1 MARPSLK
8 ELKARLDE
16 LYRNYNHS
24 FLPTDPLHLVHHYR
38 EPQDQEVVGLLS
50 ACLAFGRADIISANA
65 RALLEAMDRSP
76 FSFFM
81 GFNPERDGGLLS
93 GFRYRWLRGGDIAC
107 FIHLV
112 KQALEKEGTLEGFF
126 LKGYDERQES
136 IRPAMASFV
145 ERLLGL
151 DPGPF
156 YGGPP
161 LPKQA
166 GVRYLLP
173 SPSGGSPCKRLNLYL
188 RWMVRRGDRI
198 DLGLWLR
205 VSPRKL
211 IIPLDVH
218 VSRISRRIGLTRLK
232 TPSWRMAEDI
242 TRSLRRLDPEDPVK
256 YDFAIC
262 RLGILERC
270 KKVQRSA
277 LCRECELR
285 GLCLEEEVR
294 PSP

>member
-1 MARPSLK
+1 MVGPSLK

-16 LYRNYNHS
+16 LYESYNEG
-24 FLPTDPLHLVHHYR
+24 FLPTDPLHLVHHYG
-38 EPQDQEVVGLLS
+38 EPRDQEVVGLLS

-65 RALLEAMDRSP
+65 SALLETMGGSP
-76 FSFFM
+76 SSFFRE
-81 GFNPERDGGLLS
+81 FRPKRDGRL
-93 GFRYRWLRGGDIAC
+93 FRRFRHRWLRGEDIAC

-112 KQALEKEGTLEGFF
+112 KQALEEEGTIEGFF
-126 LKGYDERQES
+126 LKGYDEGEES
-136 IRPAMASFV
+136 IRPALSSFV
-145 ERLLGL
+145 ERLLTL

-161 LPKQA
+161 LPRGA
-166 GVRYLLP
+166 GVRRLLS
-173 SPSGGSPCKRLNLYL
+173 SPSNGSPCKRLNLYL

-198 DLGLWLR
+198 DLGLWPR

-218 VSRISRRIGLTRLK
+218 VARI
-232 TPSWRMAEDI
+232 SWRMAEDI
-242 TRSLRRLDPEDPVK
+242 TRSLHRLDPDDPVK

-270 KKVQRSA
+270 KKVRRNA